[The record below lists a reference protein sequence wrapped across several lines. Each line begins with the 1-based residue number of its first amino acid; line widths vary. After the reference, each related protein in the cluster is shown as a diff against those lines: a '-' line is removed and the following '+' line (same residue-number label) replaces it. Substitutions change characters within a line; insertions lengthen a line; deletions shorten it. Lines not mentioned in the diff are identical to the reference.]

1 MMFYAVVMAGGSGT
15 RFWPLSR
22 RAEPK
27 QLLAIVSEKL
37 LVQEALDR
45 LEGLVPLE
53 RTFIVT
59 GKDQL
64 PKMRDCLPQMPEDQL
79 LVEPQGRNTAAAI
92 GLAAVILERIDPNA
106 VMAFLPSDHLIRPKK
121 GFQKVLA
128 KAAELAQTV
137 DCLVTIGIP
146 PTEPARGYGYIQRG
160 EETAEVADVRCFKV
174 RRFVEK
180 PDPTAARQ
188 FLRTGEYYWNSGI
201 FVWRLPIILRHL
213 ERYAPDLYEG
223 LRRIQAALD
232 TLREA
237 KTIGEEYARFEPISI
252 DYAVM
257 EKARDVRVI
266 EAEFEWD
273 DIGSWLAVERHHTQD
288 EQGNTVVGRHVGIET
303 EKCIVLTGPQH
314 LVATIAVEGL
324 IIVQT
329 ADATL
334 VARKTEAQRVQELV
348 ELIKERGL
356 EEYL

>member
-1 MMFYAVVMAGGSGT
+1 MLKAVVMAGGSGR

-53 RTFIVT
+53 STYIVT
-59 GKDQL
+59 GREQL
-64 PKMRDCLPQMPEDQL
+64 PRMRDCLPQMPEEQL

-92 GLAAVILERIDPNA
+92 GLAAVILEQSDPDA
-106 VMAFLPSDHLIRPKK
+106 VMAALPADHLIRPKR

-128 KAAELAQTV
+128 KAAELVRSV

-146 PTEPARGYGYIQRG
+146 PTEPATGYGYIQRG
-160 EETAEVADVRCFKV
+160 EETSEVGDVRCFKV

-201 FVWRLPIILRHL
+201 FVWRLPTILYHL
-213 ERYAPDLYEG
+213 KRYAPELYDG
-223 LRRIQAALD
+223 LRRIQEALD
-232 TLREA
+232 TLREG
-237 KTIGEEYARFEPISI
+237 KTIAEEYARFEPISI

-266 EAEFEWD
+266 EAQFEWD
-273 DIGSWLAVERHHTQD
+273 DVGSWLAVERHRTQD
-288 EQGNTVVGRHVGIET
+288 ELGNTVVGHHQGLET
-303 EKCIVLTGPQH
+303 AKCIIVGEPDH
-314 LVATIAVEGL
+314 LIATINVEGL

-329 ADATL
+329 PDATL
-334 VARKTEAQRVQELV
+334 VTRKSEAQRVQELV
-348 ELIKERGL
+348 DLLKELGL
-356 EEYL
+356 EKYL